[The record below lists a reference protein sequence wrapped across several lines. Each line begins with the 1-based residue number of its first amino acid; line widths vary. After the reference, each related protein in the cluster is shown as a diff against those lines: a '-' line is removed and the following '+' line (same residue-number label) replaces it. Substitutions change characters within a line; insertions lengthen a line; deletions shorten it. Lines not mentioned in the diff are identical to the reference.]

1 MKDTGYQFAG
11 LSSVAKQL
19 LQITKLETGN
29 WEPEQDSNQKTKIY
43 RTFCSTMLIRI
54 VRMHFT
60 EAGVGEFLEIFE
72 KNKIAIRNFPGCSH
86 LQLLKEADD
95 PLCYSTLS
103 HWNDPADL
111 EKYRKSELFG
121 SVWGRVKTLFS
132 ERTQAFSLEK
142 FIEL

>member
-1 MKDTGYQFAG
+1 M
-11 LSSVAKQL
+11 
-19 LQITKLETGN
+19 I
-29 WEPEQDSNQKTKIY
+29 
-43 RTFCSTMLIRI
+43 IRI

-60 EAGVGEFLEIFE
+60 EAGVEEFLEIFNQ
-72 KNKIAIRNFPGCSH
+72 NKEAIRNFSGCMH
-86 LQLLKEADD
+86 LQLLKDAEDSNT
-95 PLCYSTLS
+95 YTTLS
-103 HWNDPADL
+103 HWDDPSSL

>member
-1 MKDTGYQFAG
+1 M
-11 LSSVAKQL
+11 
-19 LQITKLETGN
+19 I
-29 WEPEQDSNQKTKIY
+29 
-43 RTFCSTMLIRI
+43 IRI

-60 EAGVGEFLEIFE
+60 EAGVQEFLEIFNQHKE
-72 KNKIAIRNFPGCSH
+72 AIRNFPGCLH
-86 LQLLKEADD
+86 LQLLKDVEDVNT
-95 PLCYSTLS
+95 YTTLS
-103 HWNDPADL
+103 HWQDETDL